1 MEGWT
6 IPETITAGSVVVF
19 ALVIIYRFLG
29 QRTDPKLLELFE
41 LQTNAAAKRD
51 EDNSKDNERLAEA
64 LDRNTE
70 ALNMVKSGVGSFARS
85 IEQMVSSISIE
96 HQKQLVAIGGIPGAI
111 IPTIETMTQQL
122 ADQKGNVQQMN
133 NTIEDQSDDIKKI
146 LNAVLRLET
155 RVETIANNF
164 DIFQSES
171 KKLGGEIEETRKEI
185 TAIKSDVANLKPIE
199 TKPEGKEEKKE

>member
-85 IEQMVSSISIE
+85 IR
-96 HQKQLVAIGGIPGAI
+96 ADGIININRASKTTCGNRRYPWCNYPDHRNHD
-111 IPTIETMTQQL
+111 PTISRSKRKC
-122 ADQKGNVQQMN
+122 A
-133 NTIEDQSDDIKKI
+133 
-146 LNAVLRLET
+146 
-155 RVETIANNF
+155 AN
-164 DIFQSES
+164 E
-171 KKLGGEIEETRKEI
+171 
-185 TAIKSDVANLKPIE
+185 
-199 TKPEGKEEKKE
+199 